1 MKPYVREYPNTWW
14 LSRRPYFLFMVRE
27 FTAVFVAAYCVF
39 LIYFVYKLSQGPD
52 AYYGVIELLRSPL
65 SIILH
70 IIAFIFAIYHSITW
84 FNLTPKIFILRFGE
98 EQVPPF
104 LISGANFIAWVVVSA
119 IVAWIILVV

>member
-14 LSRRPYFLFMVRE
+14 LSRRPYFLFMLRE

-84 FNLTPKIFILRFGE
+84 FNLTPKILILRFGE

>member
-14 LSRRPYFLFMVRE
+14 LSRRPYFLFMLRE
-27 FTAVFVAAYCVF
+27 FTAVFVGAYCVF
-39 LIYFVYKLSQGPD
+39 LIYIVYNLSQGPD

-70 IIAFIFAIYHSITW
+70 IIAFIFAVYHSITW

-98 EQVPPF
+98 EQVPAF
-104 LISGANFIAWVVVSA
+104 VISGANFIAWVVISA

>member
-14 LSRRPYFLFMVRE
+14 LSRRPYFLFMLRE

-65 SIILH
+65 SITLH

-84 FNLTPKIFILRFGE
+84 FNLTPKILILRFGE

>member
-14 LSRRPYFLFMVRE
+14 LNRRPYFLFMLRE
-27 FTAVFVAAYCVF
+27 FTAVFVGAYCVF
-39 LIYFVYKLSQGPD
+39 LIYIVYNLSQGPD

-98 EQVPPF
+98 EQVPAF
-104 LISGANFIAWVVVSA
+104 VISGANFIAWVVISA

>member
-14 LSRRPYFLFMVRE
+14 LSRRPYFLFMLRE
-27 FTAVFVAAYCVF
+27 FTAVFVGAYCVF
-39 LIYFVYKLSQGPD
+39 LIYIVYNLSQGPD

-98 EQVPPF
+98 EQVPSF
-104 LISGANFIAWVVVSA
+104 VISGANFIAWVVISA

>member
-14 LSRRPYFLFMVRE
+14 LSRRPYFLFMLRE

-98 EQVPPF
+98 KQVPAF
-104 LISGANFIAWVVVSA
+104 VISGANFIAWVVISA

>member
-14 LSRRPYFLFMVRE
+14 WSRRPYFLFMLRE

-52 AYYGVIELLRSPL
+52 AYYGVIGLLSSPL

-70 IIAFIFAIYHSITW
+70 IVAFLFAIYHSVTW
-84 FNLTPKIFILRFGE
+84 FNLTPKILILRFGE

>member
-14 LSRRPYFLFMVRE
+14 LSRRPYFLFMLRE

-65 SIILH
+65 SIVLH
-70 IIAFIFAIYHSITW
+70 IVAFLFAIYHSITW
-84 FNLTPKIFILRFGE
+84 FNLTPKILILRFGE

-104 LISGANFIAWVVVSA
+104 LISGANFVAWVVVSA

>member
-14 LSRRPYFLFMVRE
+14 LSRRPYFLFMLRE
-27 FTAVFVAAYCVF
+27 FTAVFVGAYCVF
-39 LIYFVYKLSQGPD
+39 LIYIVYNLSQGPD

-70 IIAFIFAIYHSITW
+70 IIAFIFAVYHSITW

-98 EQVPPF
+98 EQVPAF
-104 LISGANFIAWVVVSA
+104 VISGANFIAWVVISA
-119 IVAWIILVV
+119 IVAWTISVV